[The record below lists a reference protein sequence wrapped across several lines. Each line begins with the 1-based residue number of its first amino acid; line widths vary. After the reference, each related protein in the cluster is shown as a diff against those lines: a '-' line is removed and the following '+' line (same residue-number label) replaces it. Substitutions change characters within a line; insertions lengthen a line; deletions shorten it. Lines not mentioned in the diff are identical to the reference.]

1 MKYTV
6 MEQDLEIIEELLAG
20 LEDDIKHIA
29 QIASSYKS
37 QELIEDKRV
46 DNLGIMN
53 ATEFYNCYTQVIKD
67 FKSIKRS
74 LKPLE
79 RRLSAAKGESKS
91 IYTIFDW
98 FVLKPLWVKCGL
110 L

>member
-1 MKYTV
+1 
-6 MEQDLEIIEELLAG
+6 MEQDLEIVKDLLSG
-20 LEDDIKHIA
+20 LDTDIKHIA
-29 QIASSYKS
+29 DIASSYKG

-46 DNLGIMN
+46 DQLGSMT

-67 FKSIKRS
+67 LKSIKRA

-79 RRLSAAKGESKS
+79 RRLVAAKGESKS

>member
-6 MEQDLEIIEELLAG
+6 MEQDLEIIEDLLTG

-53 ATEFYNCYTQVIKD
+53 ATVFYNCYTQVIKD
-67 FKSIKRS
+67 LKSIKRS

>member
-6 MEQDLEIIEELLAG
+6 MEQDLEIIQELLSG
-20 LEDDIKHIA
+20 LDEDIKHIA
-29 QIASSYKS
+29 EIASTYKG

-67 FKSIKRS
+67 LKQIKRS
-74 LKPLE
+74 LKPVE
-79 RRLSAAKGESKS
+79 RRLVAAKGDTKS
-91 IYTIFDW
+91 FYTIFDW

>member
-6 MEQDLEIIEELLAG
+6 MEQDLEIIEDLLTG

-53 ATEFYNCYTQVIKD
+53 ATEFYNCYKQVIKD
-67 FKSIKRS
+67 LKSIKRS